1 MSFEVTVD
9 VDADGLASA
18 LRDASSRIAAG
29 RAERVL
35 AASRLVI
42 GRIAA
47 LTPVETG
54 RLRDGWDA
62 AAANIAIGIDGGTGG
77 DGDAVVT
84 SDTGTTVV
92 IASNRVP
99 YGPFVEYGTRQQ
111 APAGMVRRGVSDSPA
126 EVLAMLS
133 ELLSGDAE

>member
-1 MSFEVTVD
+1 MSFEITVD
-9 VDADGLASA
+9 VEAENLASA

-35 AASRLVI
+35 AASRVVI

-62 AAANIAIGIDGGTGG
+62 ASASIAIGIDGGNGG
-77 DGDAVVT
+77 EGDAVAT
-84 SDTGTTVV
+84 SDAGTTEV

-111 APAGMVRRGVSDSPA
+111 APAGMVRRGVSDSRS
-126 EVLAMLS
+126 EVLAMLG
-133 ELLSGDAE
+133 ELLSGDTA

>member
-1 MSFEVTVD
+1 MSLEMTVD

-35 AASRLVI
+35 TASRVMI

-54 RLRDGWDA
+54 RLRDGWEA
-62 AAANIAIGIDGGTGG
+62 AASSIAIGIDGGTGG
-77 DGDAVVT
+77 DGDATVT
-84 SDTGTTVV
+84 SDAGTTEV

-111 APAGMVRRGVSDSPA
+111 APAGMVRRGVSDSRS
-126 EVLAMLS
+126 EVLAMLG
-133 ELLSGDAE
+133 ELLSEDIA

>member
-1 MSFEVTVD
+1 MSLEMTVD

-35 AASRLVI
+35 TASRVMI

-54 RLRDGWDA
+54 RLRDGWEA
-62 AAANIAIGIDGGTGG
+62 AAANIASGIDGGADGE
-77 DGDAVVT
+77 GDAVVT
-84 SDTGTTVV
+84 NDAGTTEV

-99 YGPFVEYGTRQQ
+99 YGPFVEYGMRQK
-111 APAGMVRRGVSDSPA
+111 APVGMVRRGVSDSRA
-126 EVLAMLS
+126 EVLALLG
-133 ELLSGDAE
+133 ELLSGDTG

>member
-1 MSFEVTVD
+1 MSFEMTVE

-18 LRDASSRIAAG
+18 LRDASSRTAAG

-35 AASRLVI
+35 TASRVMI

-54 RLRDGWDA
+54 RLRDGWVA
-62 AAANIAIGIDGGTGG
+62 AASSIAIGIDGGTGG
-77 DGDAVVT
+77 DGDATVT
-84 SDTGTTVV
+84 SDAGTTEV

-99 YGPFVEYGTRQQ
+99 YGPFVEYGTRQK
-111 APAGMVRRGVSDSPA
+111 APVGMVRRGVSDSRA
-126 EVLAMLS
+126 EVLALLGK
-133 ELLSGDAE
+133 LLSGDTG